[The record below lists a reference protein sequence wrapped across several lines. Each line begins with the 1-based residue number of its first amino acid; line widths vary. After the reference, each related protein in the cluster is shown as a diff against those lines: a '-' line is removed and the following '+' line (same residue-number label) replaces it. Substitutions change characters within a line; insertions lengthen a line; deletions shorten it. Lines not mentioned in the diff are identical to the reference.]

1 MVVVSGSVPPGCWS
15 RVADVAAVPG
25 VFLLLPLVDV
35 VDDDVDV
42 VVVVVVVALLV
53 WRIISHNSCSNAS
66 VIRLCT

>member
-25 VFLLLPLVDV
+25 VFLLLPLADVV
-35 VDDDVDV
+35 VDD
-42 VVVVVVVALLV
+42 VVVVVALLV
-53 WRIISHNSCSNAS
+53 WRIISHNSCNNAS